1 MTVVVFV
8 LLPMTMCMHNIFLIL
23 MLNFFYSQDKQAYP
37 IIRVV
42 DKLPAVKIIDFS
54 DNRLTD
60 LTLMPLAHKLQKMP
74 SLTYL
79 DLSFNKMDDS
89 SETIR
94 EYLMN
99 ESCHLGTLLLNG
111 ADVDDFECV
120 DLASAIEKNK
130 SLHTLGLAN
139 NLIGQAEMMN
149 TANPSLGL
157 FLETDA

>member
-1 MTVVVFV
+1 M
-8 LLPMTMCMHNIFLIL
+8 
-23 MLNFFYSQDKQAYP
+23 
-37 IIRVV
+37 V

-60 LTLMPLAHKLQKMP
+60 LTLMPLAHKLKRMH

-94 EYLMN
+94 EYLMS
-99 ESCHLGTLLLNG
+99 ESCNLGTLLLNG

-130 SLHTLGLAN
+130 SLHILCLSVCLSVQYVCMCVGH
-139 NLIGQAEMMN
+139 
-149 TANPSLGL
+149 
-157 FLETDA
+157 

>member
-1 MTVVVFV
+1 
-8 LLPMTMCMHNIFLIL
+8 
-23 MLNFFYSQDKQAYP
+23 
-37 IIRVV
+37 
-42 DKLPAVKIIDFS
+42 
-54 DNRLTD
+54 
-60 LTLMPLAHKLQKMP
+60 MPLAHKLQKMP

-149 TANPSLGL
+149 TANPSLGS
-157 FLETDA
+157 FLENVSNPSFYALNNGCSHDRHISVN